1 VGYRNWNCK
10 GRLTETVIRRA
21 IGQIQRDLRNKELKF
36 TAKERMALHKRVET
50 LQAELKEVEIA
61 RLQAAIAREE
71 NAAQIAP
78 GPANPKP

>member
-1 VGYRNWNCK
+1 MGYEKCK

-21 IGQIQRDLRNKELKF
+21 IGQIQRDLRNKELRF
-36 TAKERMALHKRVET
+36 TAKERMALHKRVEA

-61 RLQAAIAREE
+61 RLQEAIAMEE
-71 NAAQIAP
+71 RTSKIEA